1 MPDRKDFYNDLTKQ
15 DITDDDWT
23 FINHLWET
31 FQLKNLRELHNLY
44 METDVILLADVMEEF
59 RIMSMTKYRL
69 DPVHFNTCPGLS
81 WSACMRLTG
90 QELEIPTDPKMHLFF
105 DRGLTGGPSL
115 VAEPHAQANNE
126 AFAHFDKDVVRSYIM
141 NFDCTNQYG
150 GAMMEYLP
158 TGGFKWVPLETTSPE
173 YWTNFVNEQK
183 DEQDIGYFF
192 EVDLKY
198 PEHLHDLH
206 DAYPLAPEHVE
217 IKEEMLSDYQKTLAQ
232 DLGIKIGG
240 RKLCLTLND
249 KKNYICHYRNLKLY
263 LKLGL
268 EITKVSNV
276 LQFNQS
282 PWVREYIVLNTKMRK
297 KAKNDFVKNFAKLM
311 NNSFFGKCNIII
323 IIIIIIILDFR

>member
-1 MPDRKDFYNDLTKQ
+1 MPDRKDFFNDLTKQ

-126 AFAHFDKDVVRSYIM
+126 AFAHFDKDVVRSYIV
-141 NFDCTNQYG
+141 NLDCTNQYG

-282 PWVREYIVLNTKMRK
+282 AWVREYIVLNTKMRK
-297 KAKNDFVKNFAKLM
+297 EAKNDFVKNFAKLM

-323 IIIIIIILDFR
+323 IIIIIIILYFR